1 MSIEYSH
8 ELTRSTIL
16 LCCVFNKETVM
27 PQIWFHRGRSSR
39 KLYKFNIFWGS
50 ICSLI
55 NVSAI
60 CTMTKKHVHSIVK
73 YIQIDL
79 KLNTY

>member
-50 ICSLI
+50 SLI
-55 NVSAI
+55 NVSAV